1 MQILESDPT
10 DVIVYG
16 HSHRSQSKAI
26 DGILSF
32 NPGKATDSFGI
43 LTIGGSNG
51 EQSILDH
58 DYLPSHHDGAVADYL

>member
-51 EQSILDH
+51 E
-58 DYLPSHHDGAVADYL
+58 